1 MYTIGQTNTSALQR
15 VRQQA
20 LAVFRIVNHYCPQ
33 FPKTKDIQQFIP
45 CWQQII
51 LPRLRKSLSDTVK
64 IYILGSKLASLVS
77 DWVRRFCTP
86 KAQRGYPVFLKECWG
101 RYPGEEITF
110 DKFMEKWSK
119 GQ

>member
-64 IYILGSKLASLVS
+64 IYILGSKLASL
-77 DWVRRFCTP
+77 
-86 KAQRGYPVFLKECWG
+86 
-101 RYPGEEITF
+101 
-110 DKFMEKWSK
+110 EKCYCK
-119 GQ
+119 RLG